1 MTKWSCL
8 FVGLPFIPLICFVF
22 INVFYILISRRAK
35 LKLFLLVPYLDKKCN
50 TSDKVALK
58 VLLQIVHCTG
68 LTEKFIFRNGAV
80 CFIYLFVFIH
90 LILQQKIPFSNV
102 LKKDKKRMN

>member
-35 LKLFLLVPYLDKKCN
+35 LKLFDFFLLVPYLDKKCD

-68 LTEKFIFRNGAV
+68 LTEKFIFINGAV
-80 CFIYLFVFIH
+80 CLIYLFVFIH
-90 LILQQKIPFSNV
+90 LL
-102 LKKDKKRMN
+102 L